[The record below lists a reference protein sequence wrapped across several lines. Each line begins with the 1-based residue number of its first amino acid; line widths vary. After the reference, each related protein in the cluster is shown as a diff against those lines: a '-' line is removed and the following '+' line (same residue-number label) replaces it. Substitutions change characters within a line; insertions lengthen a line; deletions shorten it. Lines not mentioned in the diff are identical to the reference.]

1 MDKAIADCK
10 EMIEY
15 MLEAIAEA
23 KISSTLTTTCVFSS
37 LVSVFCVELKL
48 GAVQRETRWP

>member
-1 MDKAIADCK
+1 VDKAIADCK

-23 KISSTLTTTCVFSS
+23 KESSTLTTTCVFSS

-48 GAVQRETRWP
+48 GAVQSETRWP